1 MLYISKG
8 LYKSYRTFLFKSKP
22 LAPSYRLGFK
32 QRKQNNSSYP
42 RFAAPIRVSIPTNFT
57 LTMETQNNNGSEP
70 GPNLVTAVT
79 PELMPQNLV
88 NNNPV
93 AAETPKPQPE
103 KLINNNGSELDPNPF
118 AAETPVAGKLGTSD
132 DEIPIE
138 KSVERI
144 TLTGDP
150 PSVEVNGNE
159 DKDDGSEGESESESS
174 ESESE
179 SSTSSS
185 STSGS
190 DSDEDD
196 EDDAEDEEEGQIS
209 DDEKMV
215 SWSAADGDLDD
226 DEDVVVG
233 PIKSKNEIQVFF
245 FFIFIHNSFFF
256 ILFNLIV

>member
-1 MLYISKG
+1 
-8 LYKSYRTFLFKSKP
+8 
-22 LAPSYRLGFK
+22 
-32 QRKQNNSSYP
+32 
-42 RFAAPIRVSIPTNFT
+42 
-57 LTMETQNNNGSEP
+57 METQNNSGSETD
-70 GPNLVTAVT
+70 PNHVTA

-93 AAETPKPQPE
+93 AAETSKPQPE
-103 KLINNNGSELDPNPF
+103 KLSNNNGSELDANPF
-118 AAETPVAGKLGTSD
+118 AAETPVAEKLGTSG

-159 DKDDGSEGESESESS
+159 DKNDGSEGESESS

-185 STSGS
+185 SSSSTSGS

-196 EDDAEDEEEGQIS
+196 EEDAENEEGQIS

-215 SWSAADGDLDD
+215 SWSAADDDLD

-233 PIKSKNEIQVFF
+233 PIKSKNEIQVFVF
-245 FFIFIHNSFFF
+245 CFFIFIK
-256 ILFNLIV
+256 

>member
-1 MLYISKG
+1 MTKISLRYRSKG

-42 RFAAPIRVSIPTNFT
+42 PFVAPIRVSIPTNFI

-70 GPNLVTAVT
+70 DPSLVTAET

-93 AAETPKPQPE
+93 AAETSKPQPE
-103 KLINNNGSELDPNPF
+103 KLSNNNGSELDPNPF
-118 AAETPVAGKLGTSD
+118 AAESPVAEKLGTSD
-132 DEIPIE
+132 GEISIE

-159 DKDDGSEGESESESS
+159 DKDDGSEGESS

-185 STSGS
+185 SSSSTSGS
-190 DSDEDD
+190 DTDEDD
-196 EDDAEDEEEGQIS
+196 DDDAEEEEEGEIS

-226 DEDVVVG
+226 EDVVVG
-233 PIKSKNEIQVFF
+233 PIRSKNEIQVFSF
-245 FFIFIHNSFFF
+245 SFLFSFIK
-256 ILFNLIV
+256 